1 MLCLQPADS
10 RTERVRRSFQ
20 CRLCR
25 VSAALRRRRVG
36 IGNPMPMLKRSLDR
50 LLVPLCVCVCVYSL
64 MVALP
69 IFLLCR
75 LLV

>member
-36 IGNPMPMLKRSLDR
+36 IGNPMPLLKRSLDR
-50 LLVPLCVCVCVYSL
+50 LLVSLGVYFF
-64 MVALP
+64 MVTLP